1 MFERLGHFV
10 SRNWAVLLTGWIVAL
25 VLLWTVAPKWDS
37 VLYDGEFHYL
47 PERFP
52 SRQAE
57 TLSAKAFSNDPLGS
71 NIVIVA
77 RRGNGADGLLDEDK
91 AFIDETLVPRL
102 EKALGLAPEKGAS
115 DAADQSAGPAPPPP
129 PAQGISRR
137 TGQSRRQIRR
147 A

>member
-25 VLLWTVAPKWDS
+25 ALLWWVAPKWDT

-57 TLSAKAFSNDPLGS
+57 TLSTKAFSNDLLGS

-77 RRGNGADGLLDEDK
+77 RREQRGRRP
-91 AFIDETLVPRL
+91 PR
-102 EKALGLAPEKGAS
+102 
-115 DAADQSAGPAPPPP
+115 
-129 PAQGISRR
+129 
-137 TGQSRRQIRR
+137 RRQSVHR
-147 A
+147 